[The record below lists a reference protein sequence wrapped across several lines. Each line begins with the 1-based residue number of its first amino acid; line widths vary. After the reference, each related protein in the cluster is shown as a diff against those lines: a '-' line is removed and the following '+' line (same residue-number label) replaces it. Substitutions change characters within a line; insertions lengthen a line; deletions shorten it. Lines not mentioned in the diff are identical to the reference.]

1 MFKKRRTIKTKPIVL
16 DPSLLRDLMTSE
28 DYLKRGMAFYARK
41 QYEEAER
48 DLRTAISLNDAL
60 VDAYYALGLVLKAE
74 SRKEEAIQ
82 VFEKLLDLI
91 GRGVVK
97 NSQKTAMLRRLT
109 KGHINFLTTGDWNLE
124 KELWQRIL

>member
-97 NSQKTAMLRRLT
+97 NSQKIAMLRRLT